1 MTISRDMMMIMM
13 GERLRKA
20 VQKLDSK
27 EKYLL

>member
-13 GERLRKA
+13 REQLRKA